1 MQRNSMFCWQLI
13 GNYMKDEWLIRWM
26 ISSKYCGI
34 NFATKRSNWRT
45 CQRSSFSRNAVA
57 QFCNRSNW
65 PNKTN
70 WFWNC
75 LANSQ
80 FSHKGLFS
88 SSAIQEVSKIPH
100 SNQRIHY
107 WLKNSQKVANSARK
121 TDFTGIWTFSGT
133 VVFLSK
139 GLPSSL
145 IRASCIQTPPKRISK
160 WWNYM
165 GDYAHGCT
173 WQTSDMQI
181 RFDHE
186 RILNVWVYL
195 SHLNSCECSF

>member
-1 MQRNSMFCWQLI
+1 M
-13 GNYMKDEWLIRWM
+13 Y
-26 ISSKYCGI
+26 
-34 NFATKRSNWRT
+34 T
-45 CQRSSFSRNAVA
+45 CTSLNML
-57 QFCNRSNW
+57 C
-65 PNKTN
+65 
-70 WFWNC
+70 
-75 LANSQ
+75 
-80 FSHKGLFS
+80 FSHYVIQIRAGKLKPTKYVRKVCECLIKMFQGLFS

-186 RILNVWVYL
+186 RILNVCVYL